1 MSPDDVDSGAG
12 DPADEA
18 EVLELFA
25 KRTVDPAARE
35 QLMARFRPLSE
46 YLARRFAGR
55 GEDTDDLIQV
65 ASIGLINAID
75 RFDPDRGVQF
85 STYAG
90 ATIVGELKR
99 HFRDKRW
106 AIRVPRQLQETSLR
120 LNKAIPELTQRLGRS
135 PTMREI
141 ADSIGSTPEQI
152 LEARQAAEAYSTASL
167 DAPLAESGLT
177 AADTMGADDRDIEL
191 LGEGWASV
199 AAGIKELPPRDR
211 RVLFLRFFEGKTQS
225 EIAEEVGVSQMHVS
239 RILASTLDTLR
250 SRLGPDTPDVPR

>member
-1 MSPDDVDSGAG
+1 MSPGNVDPGAG
-12 DPADEA
+12 GPADESD
-18 EVLELFA
+18 VLTLFA
-25 KRTVDPAARE
+25 KRTTDATARD
-35 QLMARFRPLSE
+35 QLMIRFRPLSE

-65 ASIGLINAID
+65 ASIGLISAID
-75 RFDPDRGVQF
+75 RFDPSRGVQF

-99 HFRDKRW
+99 HFRDKSW

-120 LNKAIPELTQRLGRS
+120 VNRAIPELTQRLGRS
-135 PTMREI
+135 PTAGEI
-141 ADSIGSTPEQI
+141 ADSLGLTREEI
-152 LEARQAAEAYSTASL
+152 LEARQAGEAYSTASL
-167 DAPLAESGLT
+167 DSPLAESGLT

-199 AAGIKELPPRDR
+199 AAGIKELPPRER

-250 SRLGPDTPDVPR
+250 NRLGPDTLG